1 MTKISRKAK
10 ITSKKKKVL
19 KSVTFLKGGED
30 RLNVN
35 GTEKNTLVLINVLN
49 NTNLLLDYLP
59 HKIQF
64 TRKNKT
70 LKPWF

>member
-10 ITSKKKKVL
+10 ITSKKQKVL
-19 KSVTFLKGGED
+19 KSVAFLTGGED

-35 GTEKNTLVLINVLN
+35 GTAESTLVLINVLN
-49 NTNLLLDYLP
+49 NTNLFLDYQP

-64 TRKNKT
+64 TGEN
-70 LKPWF
+70 